1 MNALTQ
7 WLLVLAIVAV
17 CAAYAVRALMPAGA
31 RRALARRLRA
41 AGRDEWARGLE
52 AGGGC
57 DACAGAAA
65 RKAGE
70 GGAGKPGCG

>member
-41 AGRDEWARGLE
+41 SGRDEWARGLE

-57 DACAGAAA
+57 DACAGAAP
-65 RKAGE
+65 RKAGT
-70 GGAGKPGCG
+70 GGAGKSGCG